1 MSRNINNLKNKIAE
15 NGSIA
20 LIVIAL
26 VVATYAFSWIVT
38 CGIIKLITLCF
49 GLTFKWSIATGIWL
63 VLCLL
68 ESTFKSNSSSK

>member
-1 MSRNINNLKNKIAE
+1 MKNKNDLSESKLWYII
-15 NGSIA
+15 GLMFG
-20 LIVIAL
+20 LIL
-26 VVATYAFSWIVT
+26 CFGLSWLIT

-68 ESTFKSNSSSK
+68 RGSFNMTVKK